1 MPPFFL
7 RKRITENSKWQFL
20 HVIELEKTKRVC
32 PIFIF
37 YKERIT
43 MRKKTQKS
51 NCIILYCL
59 YVECTLG
66 RMWLSNG
73 IGS

>member
-1 MPPFFL
+1 MDLKGLPTHL
-7 RKRITENSKWQFL
+7 RTN
-20 HVIELEKTKRVC
+20 T
-32 PIFIF
+32 FIF

-59 YVECTLG
+59 YAECTLG
-66 RMWLSNG
+66 RMWISNG